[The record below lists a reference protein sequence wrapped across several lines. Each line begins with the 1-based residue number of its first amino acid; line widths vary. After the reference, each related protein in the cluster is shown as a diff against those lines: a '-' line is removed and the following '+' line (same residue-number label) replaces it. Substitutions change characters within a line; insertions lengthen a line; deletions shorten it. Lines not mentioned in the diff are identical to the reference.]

1 MKKKICFVTG
11 SRADYGNLRYLI
23 NATKKS
29 KKIKNQIIVTG
40 SHFEKKFGNSLREI
54 TQDRFNVNKKIKVK
68 LNDDTD
74 LGIAKAT
81 GKLIIL
87 ISKSIKKLDPDA
99 VVILGDRYEIF
110 AAAYSSYILKKPI
123 VHIAGGDITL
133 GSLDN
138 NLRHSISKMADLHFV
153 TNKLSKKFLIN
164 LGVKSKNIFNT
175 GSLAVEAINKLN
187 FLTKNSL
194 EKKFNFK
201 FLQKNI
207 LITYHTETLF
217 KKNHIADLQK
227 IFSALRKFP
236 NIKKIFTASNADEGG
251 NKINNE
257 IKKFTSNKR
266 NNAIFIPN
274 LGNLNYLSILRHVDG
289 VIGNSS
295 SGLYEVPS
303 FKKPTI
309 NLGYR
314 QKGRL
319 MSKSVISIAINE
331 KLIIGA
337 IKKIYNTNFIKKI
350 KKSSNPYEGKNTA
363 KKITKILERKSFSS
377 L

>member
-1 MKKKICFVTG
+1 MNVPLAFTIL
-11 SRADYGNLRYLI
+11 SSLWLI
-23 NATKKS
+23 AHVFFYKDV
-29 KKIKNQIIVTG
+29 IKEHKYIHYAWISNCVFIFRQNNFFTVMCYKL
-40 SHFEKKFGNSLREI
+40 FEL
-54 TQDRFNVNKKIKVK
+54 NK
-68 LNDDTD
+68 
-74 LGIAKAT
+74 
-81 GKLIIL
+81 
-87 ISKSIKKLDPDA
+87 
-99 VVILGDRYEIF
+99 
-110 AAAYSSYILKKPI
+110 
-123 VHIAGGDITL
+123 
-133 GSLDN
+133 
-138 NLRHSISKMADLHFV
+138 
-153 TNKLSKKFLIN
+153 NKLSKKVLIN

>member
-23 NATKKS
+23 KATKKS

-74 LGIAKAT
+74 LGIAQAT

-153 TNKLSKKFLIN
+153 TNKLSKKVLIN

-227 IFSALRKFP
+227 IFRALRKFP

>member
-23 NATKKS
+23 KATKKS

-74 LGIAKAT
+74 LGIAQAT

-153 TNKLSKKFLIN
+153 TNKLSKKVLIN

>member
-23 NATKKS
+23 KATKKS

-153 TNKLSKKFLIN
+153 TNKLSKKVLIN